1 MTQTTQTT
9 QTTHNIT
16 AKEETRQMPNFGNL
30 KKEELI
36 RECEK
41 LFTLNIRNINILR
54 DLLDVKIEKEENFDR
69 YDKSNFALSSYF
81 QNKMLENKF
90 LNNRNLFELNKLE
103 AILLLQIQFMF
114 SKEDATKA
122 FRLNKMRWNN
132 TKMKYIVYFD
142 IFTSC
147 LTNGQ
152 IEFYNRLNPSLN
164 IPLNPI
170 NTESELDDEYA
181 SFC

>member
-1 MTQTTQTT
+1 MTQN
-9 QTTHNIT
+9 NIT
-16 AKEETRQMPNFGNL
+16 TKETVTKLPNFGNL

-36 RECEK
+36 KECEK
-41 LFTLNIRNINILR
+41 LFTLNVRNINILR
-54 DLLDVKIEKEENFDR
+54 DLLDVKIEQEENFER

-81 QNKMLENKF
+81 QGKMLENKF
-90 LNNRNLFELNKLE
+90 LNNRNVFEINKLE

-122 FRLNKMRWNN
+122 FRLNKMRWSQ
-132 TKMKYIVYFD
+132 TKKKYIVYFD
-142 IFTSC
+142 VFTSC

-152 IEFYNRLNPSLN
+152 IEFYNRLNPALN
-164 IPLNPI
+164 IPLNPV
-170 NTESELDDEYA
+170 NTQEELDDEFA